1 MHRPPLNLLRQ
12 EIAGT
17 SIYLDI
23 LQKTTVIDKTDNE
36 KPVDASSDIDTSNDE
51 VANADKK
58 LKGIAEEK
66 LVSFCEQ
73 ILKEA
78 SEIQPNTGESASVDI
93 HRVLELRSPVIVKV
107 NIVFGPLLQ
116 EFQPLPQGLRLYT

>member
-1 MHRPPLNLLRQ
+1 MNLLCQ
-12 EIAGT
+12 EVAGT

-23 LQKTTVIDKTDNE
+23 LQKTTLIDNSDNE
-36 KPVDASSDIDTSNDE
+36 KPVDASSDIDTSNGE
-51 VANADKK
+51 VANAEEE

-78 SEIQPNTGESASVDI
+78 SEIQPTTGDAASVDI

-107 NIVFGPLLQ
+107 NIMFAVC
-116 EFQPLPQGLRLYT
+116 LYS